1 MLGQRS
7 YCEAATSGAHNPA
20 FPGPPRPPTLL
31 RTALPPGFS
40 GRDGSVPTGPLGG
53 VERPRRVV
61 RFARLIHRRGRVLGG
76 PRSAPPAAAIPSL
89 TWLRPK
95 VLGQARLGRSNPD
108 RSEPAAAANTQ
119 QSDPAH
125 ERRRT

>member
-7 YCEAATSGAHNPA
+7 YCEAATSGAHNLA
-20 FPGPPRPPTLL
+20 FAGPPRLPTLL

-61 RFARLIHRRGRVLGG
+61 RFARLIHRRGRAFV
-76 PRSAPPAAAIPSL
+76 PAFS
-89 TWLRPK
+89 
-95 VLGQARLGRSNPD
+95 
-108 RSEPAAAANTQ
+108 
-119 QSDPAH
+119 
-125 ERRRT
+125 RRRLRRQSQPGLVATQGGAAHLLLLPVLIC